1 MENFKV
7 MRLPIRKIEAENWVD
22 KVDKIRGITH
32 IRVREPDH
40 ADGRWMLQYAV
51 CEDTG

>member
-22 KVDKIRGITH
+22 KIRGITH
-32 IRVREPDH
+32 IRVRGLDH
-40 ADGRWMLQYAV
+40 ADKLRMLQYAV